1 VEVRIAVTHA
11 PREITVDVGDS
22 VKGDDLIEEIR
33 AAMAGES
40 QMLWF
45 TDRRGKRLGVP
56 VDKLAYVE
64 IADSESERRVG
75 FSAL

>member
-1 VEVRIAVTHA
+1 MEVRIAVTHA